1 VEILI
6 EQNKKLNSKTLYSLD
21 LTAATDRLPV
31 RLQADILNQLGYPGD
46 L

>member
-6 EQNKKLNSKTLYSLD
+6 EKNKILGSKTLYSLD